1 MQAFFATAFEKQYV
15 ERYDPAQSKFRTFLR
30 VCLDRFVQNLRKAA
44 AADKRGG
51 GVALLSLDFPGAERE
66 MDDMATAIA
75 DPDRFFHDETVRF
88 LFARA
93 VASLQ
98 AACVDA
104 GRDVV
109 FRVFERHDL
118 DSGVRHELRD
128 RRARS
133 RDQRQPGDQPPAR
146 GAAAVPRHGA
156 GPPARAV
163 GDGRRIST
171 RGARDLRPG
180 DRAVTR
186 LADGA
191 IARLREAA
199 TWPAL
204 PPDRYEIRGPL
215 GRGGMG
221 TVYAA
226 YDRRLEREVAIKVS
240 NAAAPSSDLETR
252 LRQEARVL
260 AHLEHP
266 GIVPVHDAGVL
277 DDGRWFYVMKYV
289 RGETL
294 PQHVA
299 TLAGEAAVLGVFERI
314 AEAVAFAHAAGVVH
328 RDLKPSNVMVG
339 AFGEVLV
346 LDWGVAKVLG
356 TPTTPES
363 SPDPETT
370 PESSSDPE
378 KAPESSEAR
387 HRARG
392 SGRRA
397 SWRRNRRAGTRR
409 RRDPRRTSTRSARCS
424 TGC

>member
-1 MQAFFATAFEKQYV
+1 M
-15 ERYDPAQSKFRTFLR
+15 
-30 VCLDRFVQNLRKAA
+30 
-44 AADKRGG
+44 
-51 GVALLSLDFPGAERE
+51 
-66 MDDMATAIA
+66 
-75 DPDRFFHDETVRF
+75 
-88 LFARA
+88 
-93 VASLQ
+93 
-98 AACVDA
+98 
-104 GRDVV
+104 
-109 FRVFERHDL
+109 
-118 DSGVRHELRD
+118 
-128 RRARS
+128 
-133 RDQRQPGDQPPAR
+133 
-146 GAAAVPRHGA
+146 
-156 GPPARAV
+156 
-163 GDGRRIST
+163 
-171 RGARDLRPG
+171 
-180 DRAVTR
+180 TR

-204 PPDRYEIRGPL
+204 PPDRYEIRRPL

-299 TLAGEAAVLGVFERI
+299 SLSGEAAVLGVFERI

-346 LDWGVAKVLG
+346 LDWGVAKVLAAP
-356 TPTTPES
+356 PTTPES

-370 PESSSDPE
+370 PESSVVARE
-378 KAPESSEAR
+378 R

-392 SGRRA
+392 SGRRG

-409 RRDPRRTSTRSARCS
+409 RRDPRRMSTRSARCS

>member
-1 MQAFFATAFEKQYV
+1 
-15 ERYDPAQSKFRTFLR
+15 
-30 VCLDRFVQNLRKAA
+30 
-44 AADKRGG
+44 
-51 GVALLSLDFPGAERE
+51 
-66 MDDMATAIA
+66 
-75 DPDRFFHDETVRF
+75 
-88 LFARA
+88 
-93 VASLQ
+93 
-98 AACVDA
+98 
-104 GRDVV
+104 
-109 FRVFERHDL
+109 
-118 DSGVRHELRD
+118 
-128 RRARS
+128 
-133 RDQRQPGDQPPAR
+133 
-146 GAAAVPRHGA
+146 
-156 GPPARAV
+156 
-163 GDGRRIST
+163 
-171 RGARDLRPG
+171 
-180 DRAVTR
+180 VTR

-204 PPDRYEIRGPL
+204 PPDRYEIRRPL

-260 AHLEHP
+260 ARLEHP

-299 TLAGEAAVLGVFERI
+299 SLSGEAGVLGVFERI

-346 LDWGVAKVLG
+346 LDWGVAKVLASPA

-363 SPDPETT
+363 FPDPETP
-370 PESSSDPE
+370 PESSVGTGTASGTRIGTPGFM
-378 KAPESSEAR
+378 APEQ
-387 HRARG
+387 ARG
-392 SGRRA
+392 DASTAGPAADVYSLGALLYWLLTGTPPPASAEGITRGVAGLQPRPSRRLRAIVVRCLADAPAGRYADAAALVEDLQRY
-397 SWRRNRRAGTRR
+397 RAGLAVHAHPESVFDRAGRFASRYRTFILLVAAYLIMRAVFAWLQRR
-409 RRDPRRTSTRSARCS
+409 
-424 TGC
+424 